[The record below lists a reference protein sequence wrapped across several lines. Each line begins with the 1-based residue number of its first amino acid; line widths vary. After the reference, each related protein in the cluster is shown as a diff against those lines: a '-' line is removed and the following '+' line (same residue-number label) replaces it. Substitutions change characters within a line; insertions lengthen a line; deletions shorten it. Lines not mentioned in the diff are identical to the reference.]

1 MLFSLRVAAKIKRRR
16 GLAPDSPSG
25 EGTATCRLGVVF
37 LSVSDYVTYRIAL
50 FCNALI
56 KAKEKP

>member
-37 LSVSDYVTYRIAL
+37 PFRIGLRYIELHCFVTL
-50 FCNALI
+50 
-56 KAKEKP
+56 

>member
-25 EGTATCRLGVVF
+25 EGTATCRLGTVF
-37 LSVSDYVTYRIAL
+37 LSVSDYVT
-50 FCNALI
+50 
-56 KAKEKP
+56 